1 MKLSPELI
9 LGVVTVYF
17 LLLMA
22 ISFFTSRE
30 SDNAD
35 FFNAGKKSPWFLV
48 AFGMIGASL
57 SGVTFISIPGA
68 IGGGGTNQ
76 AFSYMQ
82 MVLGYL
88 VGYAVI
94 ATVLMPLYY
103 RMNLT
108 SIYGYLE
115 ERFGF
120 MAYKTGAGYFLLS
133 RVIGASFRLYLVAIV
148 LQKFVMDTLGIPFWG
163 TVSITILL
171 IWTYTFRGGIKTIV
185 WTDTL
190 QTICMLLAVILTIGA
205 IGNALE
211 TDLGGLFTMV
221 KNSAYSQMF
230 FFEGGW
236 SDTNNFFKQ
245 FLSGALI
252 ALVMTGLDQDMMQK
266 NLSCK
271 TLDEAQKNMFTFSI
285 ILVFANLLFITLGAL
300 LYIYATSVGIEIPAK
315 ADQLFPTIAL
325 QNLSPTIGIVF
336 VLGLIAAAYSS
347 ADSALTAL
355 TTSFCVDFLDFEKDT
370 EKTEEEKK
378 KTRWMVHIGFSL
390 LLLITILIFNAVSN
404 DSVINEVFKAA
415 GFTYGPLLGL
425 FAFGLL
431 SSRQIQNRFV
441 LPVCLIAPLVTYLI
455 NRFSADL
462 LGGFEFG
469 SMIILLNGF
478 LTFIGFLITKFPI
491 NIN

>member
-1 MKLSPELI
+1 
-9 LGVVTVYF
+9 
-17 LLLMA
+17 
-22 ISFFTSRE
+22 
-30 SDNAD
+30 
-35 FFNAGKKSPWFLV
+35 
-48 AFGMIGASL
+48 
-57 SGVTFISIPGA
+57 
-68 IGGGGTNQ
+68 
-76 AFSYMQ
+76 
-82 MVLGYL
+82 
-88 VGYAVI
+88 
-94 ATVLMPLYY
+94 
-103 RMNLT
+103 
-108 SIYGYLE
+108 
-115 ERFGF
+115 
-120 MAYKTGAGYFLLS
+120 
-133 RVIGASFRLYLVAIV
+133 
-148 LQKFVMDTLGIPFWG
+148 
-163 TVSITILL
+163 
-171 IWTYTFRGGIKTIV
+171 
-185 WTDTL
+185 
-190 QTICMLLAVILTIGA
+190 
-205 IGNALE
+205 
-211 TDLGGLFTMV
+211 
-221 KNSAYSQMF
+221 
-230 FFEGGW
+230 
-236 SDTNNFFKQ
+236 
-245 FLSGALI
+245 LSGALI

-478 LTFIGFLITKFPI
+478 LTFIGLILISYNEVPDKYQLK
-491 NIN
+491 N